1 MSTQTLTFI
10 FTGITF
16 IIYGIIAVKTRAK
29 STKEFY
35 IAGGG
40 VSPLAN
46 AMATAADWMSAATFI
61 SLPGIVSFMGYDGA
75 VYLLGGS
82 GGFVLLAMLIA
93 PYLRKFG
100 KFTLPDFIGD
110 RYYSI
115 TARLLAVICAL
126 FISFTYL
133 SGQMRGV
140 GVVFSRFLE
149 VDINTGVIIGAAIVL
164 VYAVLGGMKGITYT
178 QVAQYCILIFAFMVP
193 IIFLSIQLTNNAIP
207 FLGLGSKVAGTET
220 YLLDKLNGLDIEL
233 GFGAFT
239 EMRSSVINLVAM
251 AFTMM
256 IGTAGMPHVI
266 VRFFTVPKVKDA
278 RLSVGYALIF
288 IVILFISIPAVG
300 AFTRTFLIENLQG
313 LSYTN
318 VPSWFKTWENIGLIS
333 FNDLNGDGI
342 ITYAKDVNINELKI
356 DKDIMFLA
364 SPEIANLP
372 NWVIALV
379 AAGGLAAALSTA
391 AGLILVIST
400 AISRDLYKNII
411 HRKNKKEISDKK
423 ELRVARV
430 GAAVAI
436 LIGVYFGIHPP
447 GFVIETVAL
456 SFGIAASSFFP
467 VIFMGIFSKT
477 MNKQGAIAGM
487 LTGLIFSISYIVYFK
502 FMNGDPQDYLFG
514 ISPQGVGLP
523 GMVLSFIVMFIVS
536 SFFNKAPD
544 SIQRNVEKIRIP

>member
-1 MSTQTLTFI
+1 MTTQTLTFI

-16 IIYGIIAVKTRAK
+16 IIYGIIAVRTRAK
-29 STKEFY
+29 STKDFY
-35 IAGGG
+35 VAGGD

-110 RYYSI
+110 RYYSG
-115 TARLLAVICAL
+115 TARLLAIICAL
-126 FISFTYL
+126 LISFTYL

-149 VDINTGVIIGAAIVL
+149 VDINTGVIIGAIIVL
-164 VYAVLGGMKGITYT
+164 IYAVLGGMKGITYT

-193 IIFLSIQLTNNAIP
+193 IIFLSIQLTNNPIP
-207 FLGLGSKVAGTET
+207 FLGLGSKVAGTEV
-220 YLLDKLNGLDIEL
+220 YLLDKLNGLDTEL

-278 RLSVGYALIF
+278 RISVGYALIF

-313 LSYTN
+313 LSYSE

-333 FNDLNGDGI
+333 FNDLNADGI
-342 ITYAKDVNINELKI
+342 ITYAKDVNVNELKI

-372 NWVIALV
+372 NWVVALV

-400 AISRDLYKNII
+400 AISRDLYKNLIY
-411 HRKNKKEISDKK
+411 KKEEKLSDKK
-423 ELRVARV
+423 ELLIARS
-430 GAAVAI
+430 GAASAI
-436 LIGVYFGIHPP
+436 LVGVYFGINPP
-447 GFVIETVAL
+447 GFVMETIAL

-487 LTGLIFSISYIVYFK
+487 LTGLIFSILYIVYFK
-502 FMNGDPQDYLFG
+502 FMDGDPQDYLFG

-523 GMVLSFIVMFIVS
+523 GMILSFIMMFIVS
-536 SFFNKAPD
+536 RFFNKAPEH
-544 SIQRNVEKIRIP
+544 IQMNVEKIRVP

>member
-16 IIYGIIAVKTRAK
+16 VVYGIIAVKTRAK

-35 IAGGG
+35 VAGGG

-110 RYYSI
+110 RYYSS
-115 TARLLAVICAL
+115 TARLLAIICAL

-193 IIFLSIQLTNNAIP
+193 IIFLSIQLTNNPIP
-207 FLGLGSKVAGTET
+207 FLGLGSKVAGTEI

-288 IVILFISIPAVG
+288 IVILFISIPAVA

-313 LSYTN
+313 LAYTD

-333 FNDLNGDGI
+333 FNDLNADGI
-342 ITYAKDVNINELKI
+342 ITYAKDVNVNELKI

-372 NWVIALV
+372 NWVVALV

-411 HRKNKKEISDKK
+411 YSKSKKEISDKK
-423 ELRVARV
+423 ELRIARM
-430 GAAVAI
+430 GAALAI
-436 LIGVYFGIHPP
+436 LIGVYFGINPP
-447 GFVIETVAL
+447 GFVMETIAL

-467 VIFMGIFSKT
+467 VLFMGIFSKT

-487 LTGLIFSISYIVYFK
+487 LAGLVFSISYIVYFK

-523 GMVLSFIVMFIVS
+523 GMILSFLIMYIVS
-536 SFFNKAPD
+536 KFYKDAPK
-544 SIQRNVEKIRIP
+544 SIQKEVDNIRVP

>member
-16 IIYGIIAVKTRAK
+16 LIYGIIAVKTRAK

-35 IAGGG
+35 VAGGN

-61 SLPGIVSFMGYDGA
+61 SLPGILSFMGYDGA

-110 RYYSI
+110 RYYSN
-115 TARLLAVICAL
+115 TARLLAVVCAL

-193 IIFLSIQLTNNAIP
+193 IIFLSIQLTNNPIP

-313 LSYTN
+313 ISYSE

-333 FNDLNGDGI
+333 FNDVNADGV
-342 ITYAKDVNINELKI
+342 ITYAKDINVNELKI

-364 SPEIANLP
+364 SPEMANLP
-372 NWVIALV
+372 NWVVALV

-400 AISRDLYKNII
+400 AVSRDLYKNII
-411 HRKNKKEISDKK
+411 HTSKKELSDKK
-423 ELRVARV
+423 ELRVARM
-430 GAAVAI
+430 GAATAI
-436 LIGVYFGIHPP
+436 LIGVYFGINPP
-447 GFVIETVAL
+447 GFVMETIAL

-487 LTGLIFSISYIVYFK
+487 LTGLVFSISYIVYFK

-523 GMVLSFIVMFIVS
+523 GMVLSFLMMLIVS
-536 SFFNKAPD
+536 TFFKKAPD
-544 SIQRNVEKIRIP
+544 FVQKNVKKIRIP

>member
-430 GAAVAI
+430 AKP
-436 LIGVYFGIHPP
+436 Y
-447 GFVIETVAL
+447 
-456 SFGIAASSFFP
+456 
-467 VIFMGIFSKT
+467 
-477 MNKQGAIAGM
+477 
-487 LTGLIFSISYIVYFK
+487 Y
-502 FMNGDPQDYLFG
+502 
-514 ISPQGVGLP
+514 
-523 GMVLSFIVMFIVS
+523 
-536 SFFNKAPD
+536 
-544 SIQRNVEKIRIP
+544 

>member
-1 MSTQTLTFI
+1 MSTQILTFI
-10 FTGITF
+10 FTGFTF
-16 IIYGIIAVKTRAK
+16 LIYGIIAVKTRAK

-35 IAGGG
+35 VAGGN
-40 VSPLAN
+40 VNPLAN

-61 SLPGIVSFMGYDGA
+61 SLPGIVSFMGFDGA

-110 RYYSI
+110 RYYSD
-115 TARLLAVICAL
+115 TARLLAIICAL

-149 VDINTGVIIGAAIVL
+149 VDINTGVIIGATIVL

-193 IIFLSIQLTNNAIP
+193 IIFLSIQLTNNPVP
-207 FLGLGSKVAGTET
+207 FLGLGSKMTGTET
-220 YLLDKLNGLDIEL
+220 YLLDKLNGLDTEL
-233 GFGAFT
+233 GFGSFT
-239 EMRSSVINLVAM
+239 EMRNSVINLVAM

-266 VRFFTVPKVKDA
+266 VRFFTVPKIKDA
-278 RLSVGYALIF
+278 RISVGYALIF

-313 LSYTN
+313 LAYSD
-318 VPSWFKTWENIGLIS
+318 VPNWFKTWENIGLIS
-333 FNDLNGDGI
+333 FNDINADGI
-342 ITYAKDVNINELKI
+342 IAYTSDVTLNELTI

-372 NWVIALV
+372 NWVVALV

-400 AISRDLYKNII
+400 AVSRDLYKNIVK
-411 HRKNKKEISDKK
+411 KNNQISDKK
-423 ELRVARV
+423 ELAIARI
-430 GAAVAI
+430 AAAMAI
-436 LIGVYFGIHPP
+436 SVGVYFGIYPP
-447 GFVIETVAL
+447 GFVMETIAL
-456 SFGIAASSFFP
+456 SFGIAASALFP

-477 MNKQGAIAGM
+477 MNKQGAIASM
-487 LTGLIFSISYIVYFK
+487 LAGLFFSVSYIIYFK
-502 FMNGDPQDYLFG
+502 FLGGDSDNYLLG
-514 ISPQGVGLP
+514 ISPQGVGLIGVP
-523 GMVLSFIVMFIVS
+523 ISFIFMYIASRFS
-536 SFFNKAPD
+536 EKAPD
-544 SIQRNVEKIRIP
+544 YVQENVYKIRIP